1 MSNYIAVDLGAESG
15 RIIVGTLDQGYLGLE
30 EIYRFQNGPVNY
42 AQSLRWDI
50 DRIWREILH
59 GIKLACSRFS
69 DIDSIGVNTWGVDYV
84 LLDSQGQPLGLPY
97 HYRDARTEHIEEEV
111 FAIVP
116 SDELYYLTGIQ
127 TMPLNTLFQ
136 LVAFRKEYP
145 EMFQKIHRILY
156 MPDFIN
162 YKFTGHMAN
171 EYTIAST
178 SQLLDMRKGDYSDR
192 LLEALSIPRQIFPP
206 LSAPG
211 TLLGTLRSECA
222 RECKCGAIPVV
233 AVASH
238 DTASAVAS
246 IPAERS
252 LNWAYL
258 SSGTWSL
265 MGIESSHVIINNK
278 TMELQL
284 TNEGGY
290 NNTIRL
296 LKNLAGLWLVQECR
310 RDWNAQGCSYDYAE
324 LSQMAAVA
332 EPFLAFLNPEDRS
345 FFNPGEM
352 DKRIREYLARTGQS
366 NDYNHAQIIRIILE
380 GLAFRYS
387 FILNQLEDV
396 SGKKIDVLHIVG
408 GGSRNELLNQMTA
421 DATGINVISGP
432 VEATVCGNVM
442 IQAMGPAGENSLNQ
456 IRSIVTNSF
465 TFKTYYPVAH
475 DRWVEIKPEFLKVC
489 RY

>member
-145 EMFQKIHRILY
+145 VMFQKIHRILY

-296 LKNLAGLWLVQECR
+296 LKNMAGLWLAPTIMRNFLRWPQSQNHFLPSSIR
-310 RDWNAQGCSYDYAE
+310 RTGLFSILARWINASESIWPAQDRVTITTT
-324 LSQMAAVA
+324 L
-332 EPFLAFLNPEDRS
+332 RS
-345 FFNPGEM
+345 F
-352 DKRIREYLARTGQS
+352 
-366 NDYNHAQIIRIILE
+366 
-380 GLAFRYS
+380 GLFWRGWRFVTVS
-387 FILNQLEDV
+387 F
-396 SGKKIDVLHIVG
+396 S
-408 GGSRNELLNQMTA
+408 
-421 DATGINVISGP
+421 INS
-432 VEATVCGNVM
+432 
-442 IQAMGPAGENSLNQ
+442 
-456 IRSIVTNSF
+456 
-465 TFKTYYPVAH
+465 KTYRVKKLMCCISSVAV
-475 DRWVEIKPEFLKVC
+475 REMS
-489 RY
+489 Y